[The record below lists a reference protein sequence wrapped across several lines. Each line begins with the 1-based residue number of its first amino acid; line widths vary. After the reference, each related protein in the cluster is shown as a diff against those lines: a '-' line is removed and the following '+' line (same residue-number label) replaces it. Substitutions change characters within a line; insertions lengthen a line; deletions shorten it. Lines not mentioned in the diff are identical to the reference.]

1 MDGAHRIGERQIS
14 EIRTGD
20 LTPQNRIQDVRDN
33 VPRPGVGKRR
43 SGMKH
48 RQFTPEKIIG
58 LLRQAEVELA
68 QGRRV
73 RRS

>member
-1 MDGAHRIGERQIS
+1 
-14 EIRTGD
+14 
-20 LTPQNRIQDVRDN
+20 
-33 VPRPGVGKRR
+33 
-43 SGMKH
+43 MKH

-73 RRS
+73 GRS

>member
-1 MDGAHRIGERQIS
+1 M
-14 EIRTGD
+14 
-20 LTPQNRIQDVRDN
+20 
-33 VPRPGVGKRR
+33 KR
-43 SGMKH
+43 